1 MTDPPRHGGDI
12 IAYLDTSELGRGEIR
27 RALLTDIGIV
37 DPETGVT
44 WAAVVTANH
53 GLTLLDPGQIVDSG
67 RAAAEASPAVVDV
80 LAGALAVLAGDL
92 IELDEL
98 DEPTPGPQPDP
109 GALVSR
115 FVAVLTPIERSLSVL
130 AERDPSGPLSTVLR
144 CVGCAVE
151 HFARGRFTEGRAG
164 ILIAHAITSDLI
176 EPGP

>member
-12 IAYLDTSELGRGEIR
+12 IAYLDTSDLGRGEIR

-53 GLTLLDPGQIVDSG
+53 GLTLLDPEQIVESG
-67 RAAAEASPAVVDV
+67 RAYAEASPAVVDV

-92 IELDEL
+92 VELDEL
-98 DEPTPGPQPDP
+98 APGTRPDP
-109 GALVSR
+109 GALVAR
-115 FVAVLTPIERSLSVL
+115 FVSVLTPIERSLSVL
-130 AERDPSGPLSTVLR
+130 AERDPFGPLSTVLR

-151 HFARGRFTEGRAG
+151 HFARGRFTEGKAG

>member
-37 DPETGVT
+37 DPETEVT
-44 WAAVVTANH
+44 WAAVVTAKH
-53 GLTLLDPGQIVDSG
+53 GLTLLDPEQIVDSG
-67 RAAAEASPAVVDV
+67 RAHAEASPAVVDV
-80 LAGALAVLAGDL
+80 LGGALAILAGDL
-92 IELDEL
+92 IELDVL
-98 DEPTPGPQPDP
+98 APSARQDAR
-109 GALVSR
+109 ALVSR

-130 AERDPSGPLSTVLR
+130 AEQDPFGPLSTVLR

-151 HFARGRFTEGRAG
+151 HFDRGRFSQGKAG

-176 EPGP
+176 EPEP

>member
-1 MTDPPRHGGDI
+1 MTDPPRQGGDI

-37 DPETGVT
+37 DPETEVT
-44 WAAVVTANH
+44 WAAVVTAQH
-53 GLTLLDPGQIVDSG
+53 GLTLLDPEQIVDSG
-67 RAAAEASPAVVDV
+67 RAYAEASPAVVDV
-80 LAGALAVLAGDL
+80 LGGALAVLAGDL
-92 IELDEL
+92 IELDDL
-98 DEPTPGPQPDP
+98 APNTRQDAR
-109 GALVSR
+109 ALVSR
-115 FVAVLTPIERSLSVL
+115 FVSVLTPIERSLSVL

-151 HFARGRFTEGRAG
+151 HFARGRLTEGKAG

>member
-37 DPETGVT
+37 DPETEVT

-53 GLTLLDPGQIVDSG
+53 GLTLLDPEQIVDSG
-67 RAAAEASPAVVDV
+67 RHRAESAPAVVDV

-98 DEPTPGPQPDP
+98 APGTRRDA

-115 FVAVLTPIERSLSVL
+115 FISVLTPIERSLSAL
-130 AERDPSGPLSTVLR
+130 AEQDPFGPLSTVLR
-144 CVGCAVE
+144 CVGCAAE
-151 HFARGRFTEGRAG
+151 HFARGRFAEGKAG
-164 ILIAHAITSDLI
+164 ILIAHAIATDLI